1 MANLTYKRD
10 MTRAEATHLATSVL
24 FPLGVTVFGIFVIT
38 EFAAFGS
45 RLICPLSA
53 IMWATGL
60 LVAFFLPSMR
70 HEVIMQTVR
79 MNLIYYAALLGL
91 KVVIGMVSGVSAE
104 MIAATY
110 DYAIPASTGNAVA
123 GYLQNILYFTAV
135 LTPVSFI
142 AMQVK
147 RLTGFARNASLQK
160 TFGRVRS
167 IRNSSKDHTRLTR

>member
-1 MANLTYKRD
+1 MAG
-10 MTRAEATHLATSVL
+10 AVL
-24 FPLGVTVFGIFVIT
+24 FPFGVFSFGVFVIT

-53 IMWATGL
+53 VMWVTGL
-60 LVAFFLPSMR
+60 LVGTFLPSMR
-70 HEVIMQTVR
+70 HEVVMQTVR
-79 MNLIYYAALLGL
+79 MNLIYYAALMGL
-91 KVVIGMVSGVSAE
+91 KIVIGMVSGVSAE

-110 DYAIPASTGNAVA
+110 DYAIPTSTGNAVA

-135 LTPVSFI
+135 LTPASFV

-147 RLTGFARNASLQK
+147 RLTGFARNQTLQK

-167 IRNSSKDHTRLTR
+167 IRNSGKDHTRLTR